1 MSEPARS
8 DHTRGSLFDPV
19 FGAGELAPMLSDHAW
34 LTALLDVE
42 VANARVADLTA
53 RLLELSAELRDA
65 RKEAHALSL
74 ENAEL
79 QEALDALR
87 SNKAYKTAERVWQ
100 LRRGL
105 GL

>member
-1 MSEPARS
+1 MSSLEPSVDNERL
-8 DHTRGSLFDPV
+8 DQLSL
-19 FGAGELAPMLSDHAW
+19 ES
-34 LTALLDVE
+34 ALLDVE